1 MLIKSADGSFIGEA
15 GAVDLFQAFYLDFK
29 DVWRKLYT
37 IRLKNAA
44 RKIRFLDADFPLGMY
59 YFSLKNYGKRF
70 TDAVVL
76 VKGSPVS
83 FITPY
88 TILSFMHKK
97 GMLPDLK
104 ARDIQNN
111 LIQAEENVSVKDIVK
126 LMMEKWIRKVLV
138 KNSVIDDRSLV
149 EHALFSMN
157 NLSLLAKNPDSILD
171 APVNSFDGLLKEPET
186 YYINDDIY
194 QIAKKVLVSETSCA
208 ISEDRRYIITPFD
221 IAIKPFL

>member
-1 MLIKSADGSFIGEA
+1 
-15 GAVDLFQAFYLDFK
+15 
-29 DVWRKLYT
+29 
-37 IRLKNAA
+37 
-44 RKIRFLDADFPLGMY
+44 MY
-59 YFSLKNYGKRF
+59 YFTIKNCGKRF
-70 TDAVVL
+70 TDAVVQ

-88 TILSFMHKK
+88 TILSFMYKK

-111 LIQAEENVSVKDIVK
+111 LIRAEENATVKDIVK

-138 KNSVIDDRSLV
+138 KNSVIDDRSLF

-157 NLSLLAKNPDSILD
+157 NLSLLAKNPDSILG

-186 YYINDDIY
+186 YNVNDDIY